1 MPTPAALL
9 RELRAT
15 RASFGPEAEASKCA
29 LLEGLAQARLSSVRV
44 LLAYHEDLLFLRAFP
59 GSNEARQRA
68 VAELR
73 RFAQRWKAVPAA
85 QRVEA
90 EGSGIAGTVSR
101 PLMAWTVLSAFAS
114 GEDIDIDWGNVE
126 DDAAL
131 DALVARLVA
140 ASEQDAYGSGSYST
154 REWVELARAPGERS
168 LAWLLRAGSATPRA
182 TGFAAAWDGA
192 EVPLRWALRDS
203 PRTCTHAH
211 IARPAAPL
219 RTAFRR
225 LMEPAAA
232 HIARPFDAFRHADA
246 REAVRIVALARA
258 ALAVRGREVH
268 AMNHPNLADV
278 HVADLGE
285 GVELA
290 LIGVPVRERL
300 ALEANYGYLLMSHGV
315 PIGYGGVSPLHR
327 QANTGINVFDPFR
340 GSEAAFL
347 WAQML
352 RAFRARFG
360 VRRFVIN
367 GYQFGAGN
375 SEAIA
380 SGAYWFYY
388 RLGFRPSLP
397 DNAALAAAEAAR
409 LQREPGVRTR
419 PALLR
424 TLARGDLLLDLADHD
439 AADDVDEAL
448 LGHLGAAIARRI
460 ATLPVDTHAAGER
473 ALTRQV
479 QTVLGIR
486 SLARWTAAERAAL
499 AQIAPYVALLD
510 VQAWPATDRRALVEW
525 LRAKGAATE
534 HRFAQLGTAQQ
545 RFFRELAAVG
555 RAEQQRAG

>member
-1 MPTPAALL
+1 MSSTASLL
-9 RELRAT
+9 KRLRTA
-15 RASFGPEAEASKCA
+15 RASFAADAEARKCA
-29 LLEGLAQARLSSVRV
+29 LLEQLAQARLTSVRA

-59 GSNEARQRA
+59 GSHDARQLA
-68 VAELR
+68 VAELQ
-73 RFAQRWKAVPAA
+73 RFAQRWKALPAA
-85 QRVEA
+85 QRTEA

-101 PLMAWTVLSAFAS
+101 PLMAWPVMRAFAP
-114 GEDIDIDWGNVE
+114 GEDVDIDWRNVE
-126 DDAAL
+126 DPAAL

-140 ASEQDAYGSGSYST
+140 ASEQDAYGSGHYST
-154 REWVELARAPGERS
+154 RDWVELARAPAERS
-168 LAWLLRAGSATPRA
+168 LAWLLRAGAASVRPSDFAT
-182 TGFAAAWDGA
+182 AWDGA

-203 PRTCTHAH
+203 PRASTHAH
-211 IARPAAPL
+211 LARPAAPL
-219 RTAFRR
+219 RSAFRR
-225 LMEPAAA
+225 LTEPAAV
-232 HIARPFDAFRHADA
+232 HIARPFDAIRRADA
-246 REAVRIVALARA
+246 REAESIVALARA

-290 LIGVPVRERL
+290 LIGVPARERL

-340 GSEAAFL
+340 GSEAAYL

-352 RAFRARFG
+352 RVFRARFG

-388 RLGFRPSLP
+388 RMGFRPSLP
-397 DNAALAAAEAAR
+397 DNAALAAHEAVR

-439 AADDVDEAL
+439 AADDIDEAL

-460 ATLPVDTHAAGER
+460 ATLPVRTHAAGEK
-473 ALTRQV
+473 ALARQV
-479 QTVLGIR
+479 QEALGLHT
-486 SLARWTAAERAAL
+486 LARWPAAERAAF
-499 AQIAPYVALLD
+499 AQLAPYVALLD
-510 VQAWPATDRRALVEW
+510 VKTWSAAERRSLVEW

-534 HRFAQLGTAQQ
+534 HRFAQLGTEQQ
-545 RFFRELAAVG
+545 RLFRELAVIG
-555 RAEQQRAG
+555 RAEQRRAG